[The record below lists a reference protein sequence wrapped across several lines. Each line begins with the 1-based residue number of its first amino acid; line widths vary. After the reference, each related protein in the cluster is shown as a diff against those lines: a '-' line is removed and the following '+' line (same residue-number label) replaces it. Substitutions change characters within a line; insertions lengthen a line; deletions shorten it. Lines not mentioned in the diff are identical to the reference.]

1 MAVPLSRP
9 PKEHPLPS
17 TPFEQAEPS
26 GTTRSKCPDSQTAEK
41 SIRELKNQLSEAQ
54 EDVRNFEHK
63 WNEEQDM
70 NTKLHEAYATSER
83 KSDELK
89 AKNKTLQN
97 KYDVMY
103 GKMAAQVLDVE
114 GRRKQADANSHLALL
129 RVQEITEDLQK
140 CKDELFNLQPP
151 NQVSDTHISAEWE
164 ALCSGITT
172 WIDDHSGGIEDLRI
186 RLRELSTNKE
196 FSKALSEYW
205 GEDRQLI
212 ANHYSQGSHIL
223 DELLRYNIHCFLE
236 EKVFGDRVYMV
247 GLYPPEAKLL
257 LTIERKLAQ
266 LEPRR
271 GKKELFLRYRSPLL
285 PLMKYHLK

>member
-1 MAVPLSRP
+1 
-9 PKEHPLPS
+9 
-17 TPFEQAEPS
+17 
-26 GTTRSKCPDSQTAEK
+26 
-41 SIRELKNQLSEAQ
+41 
-54 EDVRNFEHK
+54 
-63 WNEEQDM
+63 M
-70 NTKLHEAYATSER
+70 NTKLQVAYATSER

-97 KYDVMY
+97 RYDVMY

-114 GRRKQADANSHLALL
+114 GRRKQADANSYLALL

-236 EKVFGDRVYMV
+236 EKIFDDRVYMV

-285 PLMKYHLK
+285 PLIKYHLK